1 MRFKLLAGPLLG
13 LLWIVSAHAEVT
25 TFNPTPGIEVTLKL
39 EGSSLAFSVTSDA
52 HSESRTIT
60 FEAESELRV
69 QIDDFNFDGVK
80 DFSIWQVDDGM
91 GTYNIHRIFVYQPK
105 TGTFQELQPDCGDGF
120 VNLRVDGKRKAL
132 ISTYWEMNVP
142 KQCTTRFAK
151 RKA

>member
-1 MRFKLLAGPLLG
+1 MQFKLLTGLLLG
-13 LLWIVSAHAEVT
+13 MLWTVSANAEVT
-25 TFNPTPGIEVTLKL
+25 TFSPTQGVEVTLTL
-39 EGSSLAFSVTSDA
+39 EGSSLALSVTNDG

-80 DFSIWQVDDGM
+80 DFAIWQVDDGM

>member
-1 MRFKLLAGPLLG
+1 MRFKLLSGLLLG
-13 LLWIVSAHAEVT
+13 LLWMVSAHAEVT
-25 TFNPTPGIEVTLKL
+25 TFSPTQGAEVTLTL
-39 EGSSLAFSVTSDA
+39 EGSSLALSVTNDG

-80 DFSIWQVDDGM
+80 DFAIWQVDDGM
-91 GTYNIHRIFVYQPK
+91 STYNIHRIFVYQPK

-151 RKA
+151 HKA

>member
-1 MRFKLLAGPLLG
+1 MRFKLLAGSLLG

-25 TFNPTPGIEVTLKL
+25 TFNPTQGIEVTLKL

-80 DFSIWQVDDGM
+80 DFAIWQVDDGM

-132 ISTYWEMNVP
+132 VSTYWEMNVP